1 MKTVIFNGS
10 PRPKGDTT
18 ALIRA
23 LSAALP
29 ATPKVIDAYR
39 ADIRPCMDCRR
50 CWDKVGCVIR
60 DGMEEI
66 YRDIMDADCIVI
78 ASPVYFSTLTGPL
91 LSLMSRLQMFYTA
104 GRMQGVHLIE
114 KNKVGGILLC
124 GGGNGSP
131 ACAEEV
137 ARGLLRTMHT
147 KSLGTVCTHRTD
159 DLPAAEDGE
168 ILVQAEALG
177 QALIRAYEEKKG
189 I

>member
-10 PRPKGDTT
+10 PRTNGDTA

-23 LSAALP
+23 LSRHLP
-29 ATPKVIDAYR
+29 QPPRVIDAYR
-39 ADIRPCMDCRR
+39 ADIRPCVDCRR
-50 CWDKVGCVIR
+50 CWNQLGCVIR
-60 DGMEEI
+60 DDMDDI
-66 YRDIMDADCIVI
+66 YRDIIDAECIVI

-104 GRMQGVHLIE
+104 SRMQGVRLIE

-137 ARGLLRTMHT
+137 ARGLLRAMHA
-147 KSLGTVCTHRTD
+147 SHVGTVCTHHTD
-159 DLPAAEDGE
+159 TLPAVEDGE
-168 ILVQAEALG
+168 ILARAEALG
-177 QALIRAYEEKKG
+177 RSLVCALEEKASF
-189 I
+189 